1 MSILYENEY
10 TEIHDH
16 NLPFFFIFYFSF
28 GERNNLLF
36 SHLLIATGSNSN
48 FGLVVLRIKIN
59 KKIKKIIPFNI
70 IKGTCLFYIVELLE
84 F

>member
-36 SHLLIATGSNSN
+36 SHPLIASGPNSN

-59 KKIKKIIPFNI
+59 KKIIPFKI